1 MATVQRYV
9 DTGSTAGGDGTTTAT
24 SGGTRAYA
32 SLSDWEANQG
42 STATDDYIVDCAATD
57 TGSGNVADTA
67 GSVNIDFAA
76 ITTGSVTIQQTGSAR
91 NTGNTFIDTGK
102 YRLIIN
108 GTCIRPVKNTTLRG
122 LQLDCTST
130 GGFTSAIN
138 LTSPASLNGLTIEYC
153 RIRSAGRSCISTNA
167 SGAASYGGTN
177 PFRNNVFVLSA
188 GTACIDIAG
197 PLHGSIT
204 YDLYQNTFYSNGSKP
219 GAIFSG
225 MGGSGTQALNVK
237 NNVVANTTNPFTL
250 PASGAV
256 VTTTTDYNWT
266 DDGADGTTNE
276 QNLPAHGSTFTSAG
290 TGTSADFSLLAALA
304 TGGQVGSITDD
315 ILGATRGS
323 GADCDAGAFEFADGG
338 GTNEGTGSGTVPSVT
353 GAASGTPVIT
363 GSAAGTLP
371 SATGAAAGSP
381 VVSGSAA
388 GTLSSTTGA
397 ASGTPVITGTGAGTV
412 PSVTGSAANTT
423 TGTGA
428 GTLPSLTGSG
438 VGTPVIVGS
447 TDGTVPS
454 LTGAA
459 SGAPIVTGIAAAV
472 LPSLTG
478 SASGTPIIVGSG
490 AGTLPRLTG
499 EATDGLSL
507 EVPPTRGAY
516 TGAAAAKATYTK
528 GAGGRATYTGANT

>member
-1 MATVQRYV
+1 MILVPALNHAHPAMGRMVSQE
-9 DTGSTAGGDGTTTAT
+9 T
-24 SGGTRAYA
+24 S
-32 SLSDWEANQG
+32 
-42 STATDDYIVDCAATD
+42 
-57 TGSGNVADTA
+57 
-67 GSVNIDFAA
+67 
-76 ITTGSVTIQQTGSAR
+76 
-91 NTGNTFIDTGK
+91 
-102 YRLIIN
+102 
-108 GTCIRPVKNTTLRG
+108 PLRG
-122 LQLDCTST
+122 II
-130 GGFTSAIN
+130 A
-138 LTSPASLNGLTIEYC
+138 PAN
-153 RIRSAGRSCISTNA
+153 
-167 SGAASYGGTN
+167 GAASLFNAVDNDKATLGGT
-177 PFRNNVFVLSA
+177 PSSA
-188 GTACIDIAG
+188 LVPILGQTLGISNGTAGFGAA
-197 PLHGSIT
+197 PKGSNAPKGT
-204 YDLYQNTFYSNGSKP
+204 YFFVGTFD
-219 GAIFSG
+219 
-225 MGGSGTQALNVK
+225 GGSGSTRNIASSNTTGTGGWRFEIQGSNALNWIK
-237 NNVVANTTNPFTL
+237 NGIAAVTSFSVAYAAGTPVFVGVSWDVTRIQNFVVRDLTTGRVTYFTANDTAAFGSDSSATSRVLGTWAGNFSGKCKLAGLLPVYMPMAALLQLSEQPFEVLDDWFRTRAIGKTPTGGVGTITGTGAATL
-250 PASGAV
+250 PALTAS
-256 VTTTTDYNWT
+256 
-266 DDGADGTTNE
+266 
-276 QNLPAHGSTFTSAG
+276 
-290 TGTSADFSLLAALA
+290 
-304 TGGQVGSITDD
+304 
-315 ILGATRGS
+315 
-323 GADCDAGAFEFADGG
+323 
-338 GTNEGTGSGTVPSVT
+338 
-353 GAASGTPVIT
+353 ASGTPVIT

-528 GAGGRATYTGANT
+528 GARGRATYTGANT